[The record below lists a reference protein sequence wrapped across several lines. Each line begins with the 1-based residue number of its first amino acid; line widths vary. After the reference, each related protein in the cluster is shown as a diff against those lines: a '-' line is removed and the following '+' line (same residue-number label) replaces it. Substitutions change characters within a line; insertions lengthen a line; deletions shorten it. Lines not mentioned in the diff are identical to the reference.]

1 MFTCGRITKKHISLF
16 IIASGLS
23 SKLWAYSAQPISYFK
38 AVELALSHNPQ
49 IHSKEASIDAALGAL
64 KQADSMF
71 WPQLGLEVTG
81 ASSDNPM
88 NVFGYKLSQGN
99 ASFADFGANQ
109 YTGTNTLY
117 TKPNALN
124 HPGYYSNLD
133 TAFKLTAPI
142 YSGGKIQAQ
151 QTQTRALLLATQ
163 HGNEQAKN
171 QLAYELYAAYEGFLT
186 ANQLIQVAEKQ
197 VARAKEFLKITNDLK
212 KQSITLESDVLMA
225 EYYLNNSSL
234 GLSNAKMQADNELD
248 RFRTLIGNPN
258 SIHVPNQHTTLVK
271 KIASRAAL
279 TKQVMRH
286 NALIKTL
293 SARLDARKATVAASK
308 ALYKPQVNL
317 QIRHDWN
324 GNTFGSGFPSNTIAL
339 GANWTLFSAGE
350 RAGAVQSAI
359 ANSRKVQFE
368 LDEQRNQLKLRL
380 KQIIRNEVQL
390 RYELELSQQMVQKE
404 EAIIKKLKQRFSRG
418 LVPLGALLDS
428 QMKLTQNK
436 AQELQ
441 VLHRIRLNQAH
452 VLMLTNQLI
461 PNAMKMTKSTTI

>member
-1 MFTCGRITKKHISLF
+1 MFTCGRMTKKYISFFFIVIWISSCLF
-16 IIASGLS
+16 
-23 SKLWAYSAQPISYFK
+23 AYAAQPISYSR
-38 AVELALSHNPQ
+38 AVELALNHNPQ

-64 KQADSMF
+64 KQANSMS

-81 ASSDNPM
+81 AGSDNPM

-109 YTGTNTLY
+109 YTGPSTLH

-142 YSGGKIQAQ
+142 YTGGKIQAQ
-151 QTQTRALLLATQ
+151 QTQTRALLRAAQ

-171 QLAYELYAAYEGFLT
+171 QLAYELYASYEGFLT

-197 VARAKEFLKITNDLK
+197 VTSAKEFLKTTKALK
-212 KQSITLESDVLMA
+212 KQSITLDSDVLMA

-234 GLSNAKMQADNELD
+234 GLSNAKMQAENELD
-248 RFRTLIGNPN
+248 GFRTILGNPN
-258 SIHVPNQHTTLVK
+258 SLHVPRQHTTLIT
-271 KIASRAAL
+271 KITNSTSL
-279 TKQVMRH
+279 TMQVMSH
-286 NALIKTL
+286 NASIKTL
-293 SARLDARKATVAASK
+293 SARLEAEKATIAASQ

-317 QIRHDWN
+317 QLRHDWN
-324 GNTFGSGFPSNTIAL
+324 GNTFGSGLPSDTIAL

-350 RAGAVQSAI
+350 RGGAVQSAI
-359 ANSRKVQFE
+359 ANSRKMQFE

-380 KQIIRNEVQL
+380 KQVMRNEMQL
-390 RYELELSQQMVQKE
+390 RYELGLSQQMAQKE
-404 EAIIKKLKQRFSRG
+404 KEIILKLKQRFGRG
-418 LVPLGALLDS
+418 LVPLSALLES

-452 VLMLTNQLI
+452 LLMLTNQLI
-461 PNAMKMTKSTTI
+461 PQAMKTPKSTTA

>member
-16 IIASGLS
+16 FIASGLS
-23 SKLWAYSAQPISYFK
+23 SWLWAHSAQPISYSK
-38 AVELALSHNPQ
+38 AIELALSHNPQ

-64 KQADSMF
+64 KQANSMS

-88 NVFGYKLSQGN
+88 TVFGYKLSQGN

-109 YTGTNTLY
+109 YAGPSTLY
-117 TKPNALN
+117 TKPKALN

-151 QTQTRALLLATQ
+151 QTQTRALLLAAQ

-186 ANQLIQVAEKQ
+186 ATQLIQVAEKQ
-197 VARAKEFLKITNDLK
+197 MMRAKEFLKITNALK
-212 KQSITLESDVLMA
+212 KQSITLDSDVLMA

-248 RFRTLIGNPN
+248 GFRTLIGNPN

-271 KIASRAAL
+271 KMTNSSAL
-279 TKQVMRH
+279 TTQVMSH
-286 NALIKTL
+286 NTSIKTL
-293 SARLDARKATVAASK
+293 CARLDAEKATIAASQ

-317 QIRHDWN
+317 QLRHDWN
-324 GNTFGSGFPSNTIAL
+324 GNTFGSGLPSDTIAL

-380 KQIIRNEVQL
+380 KQVMRNEVQL
-390 RYELELSQQMVQKE
+390 RYELGVSQQMAQKE
-404 EAIIKKLKQRFSRG
+404 EAIILKLKQRFGRG
-418 LVPLGALLDS
+418 LVPLSALLES

-452 VLMLTNQLI
+452 LLMLTNQLI
-461 PNAMKMTKSTTI
+461 PKAMKVPKSTTV